1 MRTLLQPASTSP
13 ALTDLVL
20 LVSRVALGVILLA
33 HGWQKLHEYT
43 LDGTSVS
50 FGEMGIPVPAVAA
63 TVVTLVEIVGG
74 VALVIGLLTPVVAL
88 LNTLTL
94 LGALVLVHASN
105 GVFVDNGG
113 FELVLAL
120 LAGLLPL
127 VVLGAGKFSAD
138 TLLRRSTTTASPTA
152 ASPAR

>member
-1 MRTLLQPASTSP
+1 MRTLLQPASTS
-13 ALTDLVL
+13 AVLTDLVL

-43 LDGTSVS
+43 LDGTSAS
-50 FGEMGIPVPAVAA
+50 FGAMGIPAPAIAA
-63 TVVTLVEIVGG
+63 TVVTVVEIVGG
-74 VALVIGLLTPVVAL
+74 AALILGLLTPVVAL
-88 LNTLTL
+88 ANTLTL
-94 LGALVLVHASN
+94 LGALVLVHASH

-127 VVLGAGKFSAD
+127 VILGAGKFSVDA
-138 TLLRRSTTTASPTA
+138 LLHRSTTTASPMA

>member
-1 MRTLLQPASTSP
+1 MRPGARTLC
-13 ALTDLVL
+13 V
-20 LVSRVALGVILLA
+20 VARPLR
-33 HGWQKLHEYT
+33 
-43 LDGTSVS
+43 
-50 FGEMGIPVPAVAA
+50 
-63 TVVTLVEIVGG
+63 TLVEIVGG

-94 LGALVLVHASN
+94 LGALVLVHASH
-105 GVFVDNGG
+105 GMFVDNGG

-138 TLLRRSTTTASPTA
+138 TLLHRTTKAASPT
-152 ASPAR
+152 R